1 MPKLRLAVS
10 FELWH
15 SFCLFRCKVEKVPS
29 PWALIETFKINSL
42 RRYLSD
48 SVIPLGILVIVAMM
62 VLPLPTFLLDVFFS
76 FNILLALLV
85 LMIAIHSFRPLD
97 FSSFPTLLL
106 VATVL
111 RLALNVASTRIV
123 LANGHTGTDAAGQV
137 IEAFGSFVIAGNF
150 VVGIFVFAILV
161 IINLVV
167 ITKGAGRVSE
177 VTARFTL
184 DSMPGK
190 QMAIDAD
197 LNAGILTPEE
207 ATERRNE
214 VAREADFYGS
224 MDGASK
230 FVKGD
235 AVAGIL
241 ILAINVLG
249 GITIGVAQYSLS
261 LAEAASL
268 YTILS
273 IGDGL
278 VAQIPSLLLSIGTAI
293 IVTRVSSS
301 GALSEH
307 IGGQISIP
315 QAWYPVAVVI
325 GIIGLVPGMPSVLF
339 LSLAAITGIIG
350 FMLSRYAGRAETP
363 DMIDSFADEEYE
375 EDNSTVSAEQITDN
389 SRISVVLSYP
399 LIALVEDEVSGPLV
413 TRIAGLRKDISK
425 SLGFVIPSVRVKD
438 DLNLEPNFYQ
448 IKIGQRIVAEDKVYP
463 GRLLTIPTGD
473 SAIALEGEKV
483 IEPTFG
489 LEAYWITEQQRT
501 LAEARG
507 YVVVEPEAV
516 ITTQLSK
523 VIEQNAHELI
533 GQDEL
538 KQVIDRL
545 AEASPSL
552 VESVVP
558 KLVPLH
564 NLTAIMK
571 KLLEEQIPI
580 NDMRKILEVLAEL
593 SGRNMSIDDTAEALR
608 PYLIPLLLQRMV
620 PHKDAIPVITLD
632 PEFENL
638 LINADR
644 QNQQSDLIIDG
655 KLSQNMIQKLSTV
668 VDDQMAES
676 KVPFL
681 IVAPVI
687 RKKLSKLV
695 RAHLSDLNILS
706 FTELPESKKV
716 EVIATVSGAE
726 QT

>member
-1 MPKLRLAVS
+1 M
-10 FELWH
+10 
-15 SFCLFRCKVEKVPS
+15 
-29 PWALIETFKINSL
+29 ALIETFKINSL

-48 SVIPLGILVIVAMM
+48 SVMPLGILVIVAMM

-241 ILAINVLG
+241 ILAINILG

-261 LAEAASL
+261 LGEAASL

-301 GALSEH
+301 GSMSEH

-325 GIIGLVPGMPSVLF
+325 GIMGLVPGMPSVLF
-339 LSLAAITGIIG
+339 LSLAAITGMIG
-350 FMLSRYAGRAETP
+350 FMISRYAGRAETP

-399 LIALVEDEVSGPLV
+399 LIALVEDEVNGPLV
-413 TRIAGLRKDISK
+413 TRIAGVRKDISK
-425 SLGFVIPSVRVKD
+425 SLGFVIPSVRIKD

-655 KLSQNMIQKLSTV
+655 KLSQNMIQKLSSV

-726 QT
+726 QI

>member
-1 MPKLRLAVS
+1 M
-10 FELWH
+10 
-15 SFCLFRCKVEKVPS
+15 
-29 PWALIETFKINSL
+29 ALIETFKINSL

-261 LAEAASL
+261 LGEAASL

-301 GALSEH
+301 GSMSEQ

-350 FMLSRYAGRAETP
+350 FLLSRYAGRAETH

-399 LIALVEDEVSGPLV
+399 LIALVEDEVNGPLV
-413 TRIAGLRKDISK
+413 TRIAGVRKEISK

-676 KVPFL
+676 KIPFL

>member
-1 MPKLRLAVS
+1 M
-10 FELWH
+10 
-15 SFCLFRCKVEKVPS
+15 
-29 PWALIETFKINSL
+29 ALIETFKINSL

-301 GALSEH
+301 GSMSEQ

-350 FMLSRYAGRAETP
+350 FLLSRYAGRAETH

-399 LIALVEDEVSGPLV
+399 LIALVEDEVNGPLV
-413 TRIAGLRKDISK
+413 TRIAGVRKEISK

-676 KVPFL
+676 KIPFL

>member
-1 MPKLRLAVS
+1 M
-10 FELWH
+10 
-15 SFCLFRCKVEKVPS
+15 
-29 PWALIETFKINSL
+29 
-42 RRYLSD
+42 
-48 SVIPLGILVIVAMM
+48 
-62 VLPLPTFLLDVFFS
+62 
-76 FNILLALLV
+76 
-85 LMIAIHSFRPLD
+85 
-97 FSSFPTLLL
+97 
-106 VATVL
+106 
-111 RLALNVASTRIV
+111 ST
-123 LANGHTGTDAAGQV
+123 
-137 IEAFGSFVIAGNF
+137 
-150 VVGIFVFAILV
+150 
-161 IINLVV
+161 
-167 ITKGAGRVSE
+167 
-177 VTARFTL
+177 
-184 DSMPGK
+184 
-190 QMAIDAD
+190 
-197 LNAGILTPEE
+197 
-207 ATERRNE
+207 
-214 VAREADFYGS
+214 
-224 MDGASK
+224 
-230 FVKGD
+230 
-235 AVAGIL
+235 
-241 ILAINVLG
+241 
-249 GITIGVAQYSLS
+249 
-261 LAEAASL
+261 
-268 YTILS
+268 
-273 IGDGL
+273 
-278 VAQIPSLLLSIGTAI
+278 
-293 IVTRVSSS
+293 
-301 GALSEH
+301 
-307 IGGQISIP
+307 
-315 QAWYPVAVVI
+315 
-325 GIIGLVPGMPSVLF
+325 
-339 LSLAAITGIIG
+339 
-350 FMLSRYAGRAETP
+350 
-363 DMIDSFADEEYE
+363 
-375 EDNSTVSAEQITDN
+375 EQITDN

-399 LIALVEDEVSGPLV
+399 LIALVEDEVNGPLV
-413 TRIAGLRKDISK
+413 TRIAGVRKDISK
-425 SLGFVIPSVRVKD
+425 SLGFVIPSVRIKD

-473 SAIALEGEKV
+473 SEIALEGEKV

-655 KLSQNMIQKLSTV
+655 KLSQNMIQKLSSV

-676 KVPFL
+676 KTPFL

-726 QT
+726 QN

>member
-1 MPKLRLAVS
+1 M
-10 FELWH
+10 
-15 SFCLFRCKVEKVPS
+15 
-29 PWALIETFKINSL
+29 ALIETFKINSL

-261 LAEAASL
+261 LGEAASL

-301 GALSEH
+301 GSMSEQ

-350 FMLSRYAGRAETP
+350 FILSRYAGRTETP
-363 DMIDSFADEEYE
+363 NMIDSFADEEYE

-399 LIALVEDEVSGPLV
+399 LIALVEDEVNGPLV
-413 TRIAGLRKDISK
+413 TRIAGVRKDISK
-425 SLGFVIPSVRVKD
+425 SLGFVIPSVRIKD

-593 SGRNMSIDDTAEALR
+593 SGSNMSIDDTAEALR

>member
-1 MPKLRLAVS
+1 M
-10 FELWH
+10 
-15 SFCLFRCKVEKVPS
+15 
-29 PWALIETFKINSL
+29 ALIETFKINSL

-48 SVIPLGILVIVAMM
+48 SVMPLGILVIVAMM

-241 ILAINVLG
+241 ILAINILG

-261 LAEAASL
+261 LGEAASL

-301 GALSEH
+301 GSMSEH

-325 GIIGLVPGMPSVLF
+325 GIMGLVPGMPSVLF
-339 LSLAAITGIIG
+339 LSLAAITGMIG
-350 FMLSRYAGRAETP
+350 FMISRYAGRAETP

-399 LIALVEDEVSGPLV
+399 LIALVEDEVNGPLV
-413 TRIAGLRKDISK
+413 TRIAGVRKDISK
-425 SLGFVIPSVRVKD
+425 SLGFVIPSVRIKD

-655 KLSQNMIQKLSTV
+655 KLSQNMILKLSSV
-668 VDDQMAES
+668 LDDQMAES

>member
-1 MPKLRLAVS
+1 M
-10 FELWH
+10 
-15 SFCLFRCKVEKVPS
+15 
-29 PWALIETFKINSL
+29 ALIETYKINSL

-48 SVIPLGILVIVAMM
+48 SIMPLGILVIVAMM
-62 VLPLPTFLLDVFFS
+62 VLPLPTILLDVFFS

-241 ILAINVLG
+241 ILAINILG

-261 LAEAASL
+261 LGEAASL

-301 GALSEH
+301 ESMSDH
-307 IGGQISIP
+307 IGGQLSIP

-325 GIIGLVPGMPSVLF
+325 GIMGLVPGMPSVLF
-339 LSLAAITGIIG
+339 LSLAAITGVIG
-350 FMLSRYAGRAETP
+350 FMISRYAGRAETP
-363 DMIDSFADEEYE
+363 DMIDSFADEEYQ

-399 LIALVEDEVSGPLV
+399 LIALVEDEVNGPLV
-413 TRIAGLRKDISK
+413 TRIAGVRKDISK
-425 SLGFVIPSVRVKD
+425 SLGFVIPSVRIKD

-448 IKIGQRIVAEDKVYP
+448 IKIGQRIIAEDKVYP

-695 RAHLSDLNILS
+695 RAHIGDLNILS

>member
-1 MPKLRLAVS
+1 M
-10 FELWH
+10 
-15 SFCLFRCKVEKVPS
+15 
-29 PWALIETFKINSL
+29 ALIETFKINSL

-301 GALSEH
+301 GSMSEQ

-350 FMLSRYAGRAETP
+350 FLLSRYAGRAETP

-375 EDNSTVSAEQITDN
+375 EDDSTVSAEQITDN

-399 LIALVEDEVSGPLV
+399 LIALVEDEVNGPLV
-413 TRIAGLRKDISK
+413 TRIAGVRKDISK

>member
-1 MPKLRLAVS
+1 M
-10 FELWH
+10 
-15 SFCLFRCKVEKVPS
+15 
-29 PWALIETFKINSL
+29 ALIETYKINSL

-48 SVIPLGILVIVAMM
+48 SVMPLGILVIVAMM
-62 VLPLPTFLLDVFFS
+62 VLPLPTILLDVFFS

-241 ILAINVLG
+241 ILAINILG

-261 LAEAASL
+261 LGEAASL

-301 GALSEH
+301 ESMSDH
-307 IGGQISIP
+307 IGGQLSIP

-325 GIIGLVPGMPSVLF
+325 GIMGLVPGMPSVLF
-339 LSLAAITGIIG
+339 LSLAAITGVIG
-350 FMLSRYAGRAETP
+350 FMISRYAGRAETP
-363 DMIDSFADEEYE
+363 DMIDSFADEEYQ

-399 LIALVEDEVSGPLV
+399 LIALVEDEVNGPLV
-413 TRIAGLRKDISK
+413 TRIAGVRKDISK
-425 SLGFVIPSVRVKD
+425 SLGFVIPSIRIKD

-448 IKIGQRIVAEDKVYP
+448 IKIGQRIIAEDKVYP

-533 GQDEL
+533 GQDEV
-538 KQVIDRL
+538 KQVSDRL

-695 RAHLSDLNILS
+695 RAHIGDLNILS

>member
-1 MPKLRLAVS
+1 M
-10 FELWH
+10 
-15 SFCLFRCKVEKVPS
+15 
-29 PWALIETFKINSL
+29 ALIETFKINSL

-261 LAEAASL
+261 LGEAASL

-301 GALSEH
+301 GSMSEQ

-350 FMLSRYAGRAETP
+350 FMISRYAGRAETH

-399 LIALVEDEVSGPLV
+399 LIALVEDEVNGPLV
-413 TRIAGLRKDISK
+413 TRIAGVRKEISK

>member
-1 MPKLRLAVS
+1 M
-10 FELWH
+10 
-15 SFCLFRCKVEKVPS
+15 
-29 PWALIETFKINSL
+29 ALIETYKINSL

-48 SVIPLGILVIVAMM
+48 SVMPLGILVIVAMM
-62 VLPLPTFLLDVFFS
+62 VLPLPTILLDVFFS

-241 ILAINVLG
+241 ILAINILG

-261 LAEAASL
+261 LGEAASL

-301 GALSEH
+301 ESMSDH
-307 IGGQISIP
+307 IGGQLSIP

-325 GIIGLVPGMPSVLF
+325 GIMGLVPGMPSVLF
-339 LSLAAITGIIG
+339 LSLAAITGMIG
-350 FMLSRYAGRAETP
+350 FMISRYAGRAETP

-399 LIALVEDEVSGPLV
+399 LIALVEDEVNGPLV
-413 TRIAGLRKDISK
+413 TRIAGVRKDISK
-425 SLGFVIPSVRVKD
+425 SLGFVIPSVRIKD

-695 RAHLSDLNILS
+695 RAHIGDLNILS

>member
-1 MPKLRLAVS
+1 M
-10 FELWH
+10 
-15 SFCLFRCKVEKVPS
+15 
-29 PWALIETFKINSL
+29 ALIETFKINSL

-48 SVIPLGILVIVAMM
+48 SVMPLGILVIVAMM

-241 ILAINVLG
+241 ILAINILG

-261 LAEAASL
+261 LGEAASL

-301 GALSEH
+301 ESMSDH
-307 IGGQISIP
+307 IGGQLSIP

-325 GIIGLVPGMPSVLF
+325 GIMGLVPGMPSVLF
-339 LSLAAITGIIG
+339 LSLAAITGTIG
-350 FMLSRYAGRAETP
+350 FMISRYAGRAEAP
-363 DMIDSFADEEYE
+363 DMIDSFADDEYE
-375 EDNSTVSAEQITDN
+375 EDNSTVSTEQITDN

-399 LIALVEDEVSGPLV
+399 LIALVEDEVNGPLV
-413 TRIAGLRKDISK
+413 TRIAGVRKDISK
-425 SLGFVIPSVRVKD
+425 SLGFVIPSVRIKD

-473 SAIALEGEKV
+473 SEIALEGEKV

-571 KLLEEQIPI
+571 RLLEEQIPI

-655 KLSQNMIQKLSTV
+655 KLSQNMIQKLSSV

-676 KVPFL
+676 KTPFL

-726 QT
+726 QN

>member
-1 MPKLRLAVS
+1 M
-10 FELWH
+10 
-15 SFCLFRCKVEKVPS
+15 
-29 PWALIETFKINSL
+29 ALIETFKINSL

-301 GALSEH
+301 GSMSEQ

-350 FMLSRYAGRAETP
+350 FLLSRYAGRAETH

-375 EDNSTVSAEQITDN
+375 EDDSTVSAEQITDN

-399 LIALVEDEVSGPLV
+399 LIALVEDEVNGPLV
-413 TRIAGLRKDISK
+413 TRIAGVRKEISK

>member
-1 MPKLRLAVS
+1 M
-10 FELWH
+10 
-15 SFCLFRCKVEKVPS
+15 
-29 PWALIETFKINSL
+29 ALIETFKINSL

-48 SVIPLGILVIVAMM
+48 SVMPLGILVIVAMM

-241 ILAINVLG
+241 ILAINILG

-261 LAEAASL
+261 LGEAASL

-301 GALSEH
+301 GSMSEH

-325 GIIGLVPGMPSVLF
+325 GIMGLVPGMPSVLF

-350 FMLSRYAGRAETP
+350 FMISRYAGRAETP

-399 LIALVEDEVSGPLV
+399 LIALVEDEVNGPLV
-413 TRIAGLRKDISK
+413 TRIAGVRKDISK
-425 SLGFVIPSVRVKD
+425 SLGFVIPSVRIKD

-655 KLSQNMIQKLSTV
+655 KLSQNMIQKLSSV

>member
-1 MPKLRLAVS
+1 M
-10 FELWH
+10 
-15 SFCLFRCKVEKVPS
+15 
-29 PWALIETFKINSL
+29 ALIETFKINSL

-76 FNILLALLV
+76 FNILLALLI

-207 ATERRNE
+207 ATARRNE
-214 VAREADFYGS
+214 VAREAEFYGS

-261 LAEAASL
+261 LGEAASL

-301 GALSEH
+301 GSMSEQ

-350 FMLSRYAGRAETP
+350 FLLSRYAGRAETH

-399 LIALVEDEVSGPLV
+399 LIALVEDEVNGPLV
-413 TRIAGLRKDISK
+413 TRIAGVRKEISK

-655 KLSQNMIQKLSTV
+655 KLSQTMIQKLSTV

-676 KVPFL
+676 KIPFL

>member
-1 MPKLRLAVS
+1 M
-10 FELWH
+10 
-15 SFCLFRCKVEKVPS
+15 
-29 PWALIETFKINSL
+29 ALIETFKINSL

-48 SVIPLGILVIVAMM
+48 SVMPLGILVIVAMM

-241 ILAINVLG
+241 ILAINILG

-261 LAEAASL
+261 LGEAASL

-301 GALSEH
+301 ESMSDH
-307 IGGQISIP
+307 IGGQLSIP

-325 GIIGLVPGMPSVLF
+325 GIMGLVPGMPSVLF
-339 LSLAAITGIIG
+339 LSLAAITGTIG
-350 FMLSRYAGRAETP
+350 FMISRYAGRAEAP
-363 DMIDSFADEEYE
+363 DMIDSFADDEYE
-375 EDNSTVSAEQITDN
+375 EDNGTVSTEQITDN

-399 LIALVEDEVSGPLV
+399 LIALVEDEVNGPLV
-413 TRIAGLRKDISK
+413 TRIAGVRKDISK
-425 SLGFVIPSVRVKD
+425 SLGFVIPSVRIKD

-473 SAIALEGEKV
+473 SEIALEGEKV

-655 KLSQNMIQKLSTV
+655 KLSQNMIQKLSSV

-676 KVPFL
+676 KTPFL

-726 QT
+726 QD

>member
-1 MPKLRLAVS
+1 M
-10 FELWH
+10 
-15 SFCLFRCKVEKVPS
+15 
-29 PWALIETFKINSL
+29 ALIETFKINSL

-48 SVIPLGILVIVAMM
+48 SVMPLGILVIVAMM

-241 ILAINVLG
+241 ILAINILG

-261 LAEAASL
+261 LGEAASL

-301 GALSEH
+301 GSMSEH

-325 GIIGLVPGMPSVLF
+325 GIMGLVPGMPSVLF
-339 LSLAAITGIIG
+339 LSLAAITGMIG
-350 FMLSRYAGRAETP
+350 FMISRYAGRAETP

-399 LIALVEDEVSGPLV
+399 LIALVEDEVNGPLV
-413 TRIAGLRKDISK
+413 TRIAGVRKDISK
-425 SLGFVIPSVRVKD
+425 SLGFVIPSVRIKD

-545 AEASPSL
+545 AEVSPSL

-655 KLSQNMIQKLSTV
+655 KLSQNMIQKLSSV

>member
-1 MPKLRLAVS
+1 MSNLILSNIRQDMSKI
-10 FELWH
+10 EL
-15 SFCLFRCKVEKVPS
+15 SG
-29 PWALIETFKINSL
+29 
-42 RRYLSD
+42 
-48 SVIPLGILVIVAMM
+48 LGIPFLVLLIISML
-62 VLPLPTFLLDVFFS
+62 VLPLPAFLLDFLFT
-76 FNILLALLV
+76 FNILLGV
-85 LMIAIHSFRPLD
+85 VIIMIAINSSKPLD
-97 FSSFPTLLL
+97 FSSFPSILLL
-106 VATVL
+106 ATML
-111 RLALNVASTRIV
+111 RLGLNVASTRLV
-123 LANGHTGTDAAGQV
+123 LVNGHEGPDAAGKV
-137 IEAFGSFVIAGNF
+137 IEAFGAFVISGNYL
-150 VVGIFVFAILV
+150 VGFIIFSILM
-161 IINLVV
+161 IINFIVV
-167 ITKGAGRVSE
+167 TKGAGRVSE
-177 VTARFTL
+177 VIARFTL
-184 DSMPGK
+184 DAMPGK

-241 ILAINVLG
+241 ILAINILG

-261 LAEAASL
+261 LGEAASL

-301 GALSEH
+301 GSMSEH

-325 GIIGLVPGMPSVLF
+325 GIMGLVPGMPSVLF
-339 LSLAAITGIIG
+339 LSLAAITGMIG
-350 FMLSRYAGRAETP
+350 FMISRYAGRAETP

-399 LIALVEDEVSGPLV
+399 LIALVEDEVNGPLV
-413 TRIAGLRKDISK
+413 TRIAGVRKDISK
-425 SLGFVIPSVRVKD
+425 SLGFVIPSVRIKD

-655 KLSQNMIQKLSTV
+655 KLSQNMIQKLSSV
-668 VDDQMAES
+668 VDDQMAKS

>member
-1 MPKLRLAVS
+1 M
-10 FELWH
+10 
-15 SFCLFRCKVEKVPS
+15 
-29 PWALIETFKINSL
+29 ALIETYKINSL

-48 SVIPLGILVIVAMM
+48 SVMPLGILVIVAMM
-62 VLPLPTFLLDVFFS
+62 VLPLPTILLDVFFS

-261 LAEAASL
+261 LGEAASL

-301 GALSEH
+301 ESMSDH
-307 IGGQISIP
+307 IGGQLSIP

-325 GIIGLVPGMPSVLF
+325 GIMGLVPGMPSVLF
-339 LSLAAITGIIG
+339 LSLAAITGVIG
-350 FMLSRYAGRAETP
+350 FMISRYAGRAETP
-363 DMIDSFADEEYE
+363 DMIDSFADEEYQ

-399 LIALVEDEVSGPLV
+399 LIALVEDEVNGPLV
-413 TRIAGLRKDISK
+413 TRIAGVRKEISK

>member
-1 MPKLRLAVS
+1 M
-10 FELWH
+10 
-15 SFCLFRCKVEKVPS
+15 
-29 PWALIETFKINSL
+29 ALIETFKINSL

-48 SVIPLGILVIVAMM
+48 SVMPLGILVIVAMM

-241 ILAINVLG
+241 ILAINILG

-261 LAEAASL
+261 LGEAASL

-301 GALSEH
+301 ESMSDH
-307 IGGQISIP
+307 IGGQLSIP

-325 GIIGLVPGMPSVLF
+325 GIMGLVPGMPSVLF
-339 LSLAAITGIIG
+339 LSLAAITGMIG
-350 FMLSRYAGRAETP
+350 FMISRYAGRAETP

-399 LIALVEDEVSGPLV
+399 LIALVEDEVNGPLV
-413 TRIAGLRKDISK
+413 TRIAGVRKDISK
-425 SLGFVIPSVRVKD
+425 SLGFVIPSVRIKD

-655 KLSQNMIQKLSTV
+655 KLSQNMIQKLSSV

>member
-1 MPKLRLAVS
+1 M
-10 FELWH
+10 
-15 SFCLFRCKVEKVPS
+15 
-29 PWALIETFKINSL
+29 ALIETFKINSL

-48 SVIPLGILVIVAMM
+48 SVMPLGILVIVAMM

-241 ILAINVLG
+241 ILAINILG

-261 LAEAASL
+261 LGEAASL
-268 YTILS
+268 YIILS

-301 GALSEH
+301 GSMSEH

-325 GIIGLVPGMPSVLF
+325 GIMGLVPGMPSVLF
-339 LSLAAITGIIG
+339 LSLAAITGMIG
-350 FMLSRYAGRAETP
+350 FMISRYAGRAETP

-399 LIALVEDEVSGPLV
+399 LIALVEDEVNGPLV
-413 TRIAGLRKDISK
+413 TRIAGVRKDISK
-425 SLGFVIPSVRVKD
+425 SLGFVIPSVRIKD

-655 KLSQNMIQKLSTV
+655 KLSQNMIQKLSSV

>member
-1 MPKLRLAVS
+1 M
-10 FELWH
+10 
-15 SFCLFRCKVEKVPS
+15 
-29 PWALIETFKINSL
+29 ALIETFKINSL

-261 LAEAASL
+261 LGEAASL

-301 GALSEH
+301 GSMSEQ

-350 FMLSRYAGRAETP
+350 FMISRYAGKAETH

-375 EDNSTVSAEQITDN
+375 EDDSTVSAEQITDN

-399 LIALVEDEVSGPLV
+399 LIALVEDEVNGPLV
-413 TRIAGLRKDISK
+413 TRIAGVRKEISK

-676 KVPFL
+676 KIPFL

>member
-1 MPKLRLAVS
+1 M
-10 FELWH
+10 
-15 SFCLFRCKVEKVPS
+15 
-29 PWALIETFKINSL
+29 ALIETFKINSL

-48 SVIPLGILVIVAMM
+48 SVMPLGILVIVAMM

-241 ILAINVLG
+241 ILAINILG

-261 LAEAASL
+261 LGEAASL

-301 GALSEH
+301 ESMSDH
-307 IGGQISIP
+307 IGGQLSIP

-325 GIIGLVPGMPSVLF
+325 GIMGLVPGMPSVLF
-339 LSLAAITGIIG
+339 LSLAAITGTIG
-350 FMLSRYAGRAETP
+350 FMISRYAGRAEAP
-363 DMIDSFADEEYE
+363 DMIDSFADDEYE
-375 EDNSTVSAEQITDN
+375 EDNSTVSTEQVTDN

-399 LIALVEDEVSGPLV
+399 LIALVEDEVNGPLV
-413 TRIAGLRKDISK
+413 TRIAGVRKDISK
-425 SLGFVIPSVRVKD
+425 SLGFVIPSVRIKD

-473 SAIALEGEKV
+473 SEIALEGEKV

-655 KLSQNMIQKLSTV
+655 KLSQNMIQKLSSV

-676 KVPFL
+676 KTPFL

-726 QT
+726 QN

>member
-1 MPKLRLAVS
+1 M
-10 FELWH
+10 
-15 SFCLFRCKVEKVPS
+15 
-29 PWALIETFKINSL
+29 ALIETFKINSL

-261 LAEAASL
+261 LGEAASL

-301 GALSEH
+301 GSMSEQ

-363 DMIDSFADEEYE
+363 NMIDSFADEEYE
-375 EDNSTVSAEQITDN
+375 EDDSTVSAEQITDN

-399 LIALVEDEVSGPLV
+399 LIALVEDEVNGPLV
-413 TRIAGLRKDISK
+413 TRIAGVRKEISK

>member
-1 MPKLRLAVS
+1 M
-10 FELWH
+10 
-15 SFCLFRCKVEKVPS
+15 
-29 PWALIETFKINSL
+29 ALIETFKINSL
-42 RRYLSD
+42 RRSLSD
-48 SVIPLGILVIVAMM
+48 SVMPLGILVIVAMM

-241 ILAINVLG
+241 ILAINILG

-261 LAEAASL
+261 LGEAASL

-301 GALSEH
+301 GSMSEH

-325 GIIGLVPGMPSVLF
+325 GIMGLVPGMPSVLF
-339 LSLAAITGIIG
+339 LSLAAITGMIG
-350 FMLSRYAGRAETP
+350 FMISRYAGRAETP

-399 LIALVEDEVSGPLV
+399 LIALVEDEVNGPLV
-413 TRIAGLRKDISK
+413 TRIAGVRKDISK
-425 SLGFVIPSVRVKD
+425 SLGFVIPSVRIKD

-655 KLSQNMIQKLSTV
+655 KLSQNMIQKLSSV

-716 EVIATVSGAE
+716 EVIAIVSGAE

>member
-1 MPKLRLAVS
+1 M
-10 FELWH
+10 
-15 SFCLFRCKVEKVPS
+15 
-29 PWALIETFKINSL
+29 ALIETFKINSL

-48 SVIPLGILVIVAMM
+48 SVMPLGILVIVAMM

-76 FNILLALLV
+76 FNILLELLV

-241 ILAINVLG
+241 ILAINILG

-261 LAEAASL
+261 LGEAASL

-301 GALSEH
+301 GSMSEH

-315 QAWYPVAVVI
+315 QAWSTVAVVI
-325 GIIGLVPGMPSVLF
+325 GIMGLVPGMPAVLF
-339 LSLAAITGIIG
+339 LSLAAITGMIG
-350 FMLSRYAGRAETP
+350 FMISRYAGRAETP

-399 LIALVEDEVSGPLV
+399 LIALVEDEVNGPLV
-413 TRIAGLRKDISK
+413 TRIAGVRKDISK
-425 SLGFVIPSVRVKD
+425 SLGFVIPSVRIKD

-655 KLSQNMIQKLSTV
+655 KLSQNMIQKLSSV
-668 VDDQMAES
+668 VDDQMAKS